1 MRCGP
6 DWWRWSGFS
15 VRGWQDALPGP
26 PTVSRCVMPS
36 GGTFSLGPLV
46 GRRDLTSR
54 EIKIQG
60 SFSKKKKERS
70 RNEKTSISF
79 LSSFLLFFFYNT
91 NISRNQFQDIGSTV
105 KSKEMH
111 ILPRSACNLVKMV
124 GTTDKVPLL
133 AGLACTANRK
143 LDPFI
148 LYYYF
153 ADAI

>member
-1 MRCGP
+1 
-6 DWWRWSGFS
+6 
-15 VRGWQDALPGP
+15 
-26 PTVSRCVMPS
+26 MPS

-60 SFSKKKKERS
+60 SFSKKKKKGVETKRRRS
-70 RNEKTSISF
+70 LFFLPSF
-79 LSSFLLFFFYNT
+79 FFFY

>member
-60 SFSKKKKERS
+60 SFSKKKKGVETKRRRS
-70 RNEKTSISF
+70 LFFLPSF
-79 LSSFLLFFFYNT
+79 FFFY